1 MRIVQL
7 ANLYAPGSG
16 GLRTAVD
23 ALGRGYL
30 AAGHER
36 VLVVPGERF
45 ERTESETDGLVVTV
59 PGRPVASGYRVI
71 TSLRPVLRLLAELAP
86 DSVEVSD
93 KLTLVKAARWARRTG
108 RRSVLLSH
116 ERIDAILAPRVPGWF
131 PLTAAADRWNR
142 RLVRAFDAVV
152 ATSAFGAAEFER
164 VGAPGLR
171 RVPLGVDLETF
182 RPAGTV
188 RPEDEPALL
197 VCAGRLSAEKNPRL
211 AVETARVLHQ
221 RGVPIRLELVGDG
234 PERERLAELAAGL
247 PVSLTGHLEGRATMA
262 ARLAAADVVLAPC
275 PVEAF
280 GLAVLEALACGTPVV
295 APAGGAVPE
304 LLGGGAG
311 LVAPATPEAMATA
324 VQKVLAQPVEQRRA
338 RARARAERYP
348 WSASVA
354 GMLRVHEE
362 PAAGH

>member
-211 AVETARVLHQ
+211 AVETARVLHK

-247 PVSLTGHLEGRATMA
+247 PVALTGHLEGRAAVA
-262 ARLAAADVVLAPC
+262 ARLAAAGAEVVGHDA
-275 PVEAF
+275 E
-280 GLAVLEALACGTPVV
+280 V
-295 APAGGAVPE
+295 AA
-304 LLGGGAG
+304 
-311 LVAPATPEAMATA
+311 
-324 VQKVLAQPVEQRRA
+324 
-338 RARARAERYP
+338 ARAERDLLAAQV
-348 WSASVA
+348 SAGEEAARRDRTVA
-354 GMLRVHEE
+354 SELAPLRQSLLRVEQQVGAE
-362 PAAGH
+362 RGGLGRVLDAGEGGGGS